1 MIRSF
6 ALALATMAP
15 PLAAC
20 AQTPQAASALH
31 GEQATAQEQELI
43 ELSRQKWLWMAD
55 RNIEELAKLFDDKSI
70 FVHMSRTMTKP
81 QELDVIRTGDIQ
93 YQRADIK
100 EVSVRFIGDTAI
112 VLSRIELHAM
122 VRGNVAVNPFS
133 VTETFVK
140 VDGAWKLGA
149 LAFSRLST
157 PS

>member
-1 MIRSF
+1 MS
-6 ALALATMAP
+6 
-15 PLAAC
+15 
-20 AQTPQAASALH
+20 
-31 GEQATAQEQELI
+31 
-43 ELSRQKWLWMAD
+43 
-55 RNIEELAKLFDDKSI
+55 LAKLFDDKSI